1 MTAAFLRVGPTEALT
16 RLLAFHHAG
25 GSATAYLPFVRGLRA
40 ETESLLFGLP
50 GRDEGEEALRPT
62 DFEDAVDRLAPD
74 FRAAVDRPCVVFG
87 HSLGGL
93 LAHRLVGTL
102 PDDRRALVRTVVVSA
117 SASPRHAAA
126 AATMPAAP
134 FVSRTRASVLED
146 LRRFGG
152 CPPELFEDPELV
164 AHFVDVLGH
173 DLHLADTYTPG
184 GGDHRGVP
192 YQVWYGTEDETSATD
207 ALSDWADCG
216 PDPVVVRGFP
226 GGHFYLFE
234 RPDAGSALQE
244 LLHKAAAPRPAASA
258 VPASEGEL

>member
-1 MTAAFLRVGPTEALT
+1 MTAAFLRVGPSDAST

-25 GSATAYLPFVRGLRA
+25 GSATAYLPFVRGLSD
-40 ETESLLFGLP
+40 ETESLLFQLP
-50 GRDEGEEALRPT
+50 GRDEGEEDLRPA
-62 DFEDAVDRLAPD
+62 DFEDAVERLARD
-74 FRAAVDRPCVVFG
+74 FHAAVDRPCVVFG

-102 PDDRRALVRTVVVSA
+102 PEDRRALVRTVVVSA
-117 SASPRHAAA
+117 SASPRRAAD
-126 AATMPAAP
+126 AATTPAAP
-134 FVSRTRASVLED
+134 FVSRTRASVLDD

-164 AHFVDVLGH
+164 EHFVDVLGH

-192 YQVWYGTEDETSATD
+192 YEVWYGTEDETTAPD
-207 ALSDWADCG
+207 GLSDWADCG

-234 RPDAGSALQE
+234 RPDAGSALRE
-244 LLHKAAAPRPAASA
+244 LLHKAAAPHSCASA
-258 VPASEGEL
+258 AAATEGER